1 MNILKLELKK
11 TNIKPYFLSAIAVFV
26 CIMGLTYILAWV
38 PHLDSGD
45 KNAAIL
51 FSTYQGIA
59 AICNAIALMSFSI
72 LASAHGLS
80 LFDKRILWRG
90 CNPLIQLSHKSQICC
105 MGKSGGNFAFHQH
118 RNVLN

>member
-51 FSTYQGIA
+51 FSTYRGIA

-72 LASAHGLS
+72 LASAMG
-80 LFDKRILWRG
+80 RG
-90 CNPLIQLSHKSQICC
+90 SNPLIQLSHKSQICC
-105 MGKSGGNFAFHQH
+105 LGKSGGNFAFHQH
-118 RNVLN
+118 HNVLN

>member
-45 KNAAIL
+45 KKCSYPIL
-51 FSTYQGIA
+51 
-59 AICNAIALMSFSI
+59 
-72 LASAHGLS
+72 HLS
-80 LFDKRILWRG
+80 RNRG
-90 CNPLIQLSHKSQICC
+90 DL
-105 MGKSGGNFAFHQH
+105 
-118 RNVLN
+118 

>member
-11 TNIKPYFLSAIAVFV
+11 TNIKPYFLSAIAVFDRFDV
-26 CIMGLTYILAWV
+26 FFDIGL
-38 PHLDSGD
+38 
-45 KNAAIL
+45 
-51 FSTYQGIA
+51 
-59 AICNAIALMSFSI
+59 C
-72 LASAHGLS
+72 HGLS